1 MAISLVAQGSIDLK
15 PLVTHHFDFEDAA
28 EAFEVAR
35 LGKDKDGKV
44 SGTVLDTY
52 STRHLAVI
60 KTEATEAN
68 TRFVAT
74 AGDQM
79 HHSRSRI
86 VES

>member
-15 PLVTHHFDFEDAA
+15 PLVTHHFNFEDAA

-52 STRHLAVI
+52 LLAI
-60 KTEATEAN
+60 W
-68 TRFVAT
+68 
-74 AGDQM
+74 Q
-79 HHSRSRI
+79 
-86 VES
+86 